1 MAQRKAGLSFDY
13 REKFTPNEIERFKE
27 CFSFFDREGDKR
39 MKVSDVGL
47 AVRAMGAL
55 ITGKEIEIFIK
66 KYDSDRTGKIS
77 LDDYINILAEIEWS

>member
-1 MAQRKAGLSFDY
+1 
-13 REKFTPNEIERFKE
+13 
-27 CFSFFDREGDKR
+27 